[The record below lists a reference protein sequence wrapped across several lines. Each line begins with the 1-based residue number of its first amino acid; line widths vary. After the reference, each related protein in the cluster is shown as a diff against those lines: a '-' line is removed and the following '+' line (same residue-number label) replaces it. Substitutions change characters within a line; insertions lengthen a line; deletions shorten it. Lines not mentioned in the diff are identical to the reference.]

1 MTRGIVCCTYHF
13 PVLLQCRF
21 FMFHIPVIDVNILH
35 MQESENP
42 GNKGTDRPKPKIEGS
57 R

>member
-13 PVLLQCRF
+13 PVFLQCF
-21 FMFHIPVIDVNILH
+21 FFIFHIPVIDVNILY

-42 GNKGTDRPKPKIEGS
+42 SNKGTGRPKPKIEGS